1 MTTTLRSSP
10 ALRAA
15 HSSRRLELYLVTP
28 AKRANNSSGY
38 LLWCSNFLRVFTA
51 PSINFEIS
59 AASPGVKAPSE
70 TASRIAALAATA
82 SAGRSILGRSKE
94 TGRSRRIGAIL
105 SRMIFAAV
113 ISPLR
118 AAVTTALTISAP
130 SSCIS
135 FSASIVILC
144 RVPFAGPA
152 GISGLT
158 FLEHLLSPCYGNSI
172 SPVSNPNL
180 AASTGSRPRAPTSKT
195 VVCDRSVELH

>member
-15 HSSRRLELYLVTP
+15 HSSRRRELYLVTP
-28 AKRANNSSGY
+28 AKNNSSGY

-51 PSINFEIS
+51 RSINFEIS

-94 TGRSRRIGAIL
+94 TGRSRRTGAIL

-113 ISPLR
+113 ISPNTLGWIR
-118 AAVTTALTISAP
+118 WSFKPAVEGTYKLAKRVVVPTI
-130 SSCIS
+130 
-135 FSASIVILC
+135 C
-144 RVPFAGPA
+144 R
-152 GISGLT
+152 SGLSHKKASLIL
-158 FLEHLLSPCYGNSI
+158 FQAGNLL
-172 SPVSNPNL
+172 
-180 AASTGSRPRAPTSKT
+180 K
-195 VVCDRSVELH
+195 